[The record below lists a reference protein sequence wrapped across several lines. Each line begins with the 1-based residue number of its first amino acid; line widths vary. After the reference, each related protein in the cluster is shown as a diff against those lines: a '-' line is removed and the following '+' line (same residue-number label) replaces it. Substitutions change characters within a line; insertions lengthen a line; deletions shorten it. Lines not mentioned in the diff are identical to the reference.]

1 MAHLGHAFPIPLLKS
16 IPNSS
21 LGFLEMKFS
30 GLLGA
35 AIKSAYISL
44 VQRLPKTKPR

>member
-35 AIKSAYISL
+35 AINRPA
-44 VQRLPKTKPR
+44 